1 MSDLRNFLI
10 SLAASVIAFYV
21 VLGLNRYWSV
31 RSLRSLEQQ
40 IADAETQVQRIE
52 SLRSSDRAVLV
63 FGFRILFA
71 LFTLISLVMIVP
83 PLMSLAHLQIR
94 PDDLLSIL
102 IWFTVGLIAFW
113 AGTLLKKIDENPAA
127 AAENIRLKIERLRAR
142 RERMGKGEA

>member
-127 AAENIRLKIERLRAR
+127 AAENMRLKIERLRAR